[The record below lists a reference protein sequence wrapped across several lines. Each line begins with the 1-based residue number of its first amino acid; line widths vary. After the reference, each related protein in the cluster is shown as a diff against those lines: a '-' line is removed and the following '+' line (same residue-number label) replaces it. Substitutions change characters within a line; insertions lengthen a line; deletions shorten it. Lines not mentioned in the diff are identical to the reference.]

1 MFADSM
7 SEPSKRGG
15 ARPNTG
21 PKPKPAGQTA
31 TVRFSLALTPAE
43 AEKYRLLGAPWVRR
57 MLASMEAE
65 DSQEV
70 KDAISEIGD
79 GHFCEGLRR
88 ILAAFASAH
97 DAGKTKL

>member
-57 MLASMEAE
+57 MLASLPIQTD
-65 DSQEV
+65 DSSRLTMSHHNDKGE
-70 KDAISEIGD
+70 
-79 GHFCEGLRR
+79 
-88 ILAAFASAH
+88 
-97 DAGKTKL
+97 